1 MNASLGKGRTV
12 QKLSVLAGCSLCM
25 RVVGKLG
32 DDKDENVILEP
43 DKQSIFSIDVVCASE
58 DIPVAPLHS
67 CAILVTC
74 VQDSFE

>member
-1 MNASLGKGRTV
+1 
-12 QKLSVLAGCSLCM
+12 M
-25 RVVGKLG
+25 RVVGKSG
-32 DDKDENVILEP
+32 DDEDENVILEP
-43 DKQSIFSIDVVCASE
+43 VKQSIFSIDVVCASE